1 MASRLSHDT
10 RTVLLWY
17 AKMLVGVLKTTVSA
31 EALGVLS
38 GKTLKPGTKIE
49 ILHEEGR
56 ILLGARYKL

>member
-1 MASRLSHDT
+1 MATRLSHDT

-31 EALGVLS
+31 EALGVL
-38 GKTLKPGTKIE
+38 KTLKPGIKIE

>member
-1 MASRLSHDT
+1 MASRLSHGT

-38 GKTLKPGTKIE
+38 GKTLKPGIKIE
-49 ILHEEGR
+49 SLHEEGR
-56 ILLGARYKL
+56 ILLCTRYKL

>member
-31 EALGVLS
+31 AALGVLS
-38 GKTLKPGTKIE
+38 GKTLKPGIKIE
-49 ILHEEGR
+49 SLHEEGR
-56 ILLGARYKL
+56 ILLCTRYKL